1 MRDLFKESGPEY
13 SFYVARIVQLHL
25 SDLVDG
31 NYLKPV
37 MWAEDDPIKHFAVSV
52 GMYYYLRPLYLY
64 TKLCNLRNCNDD
76 VALEN
81 VKAFQ
86 SMDRNSKQYDALG
99 QSKYKKSEDETEL
112 EGEVKPS
119 CTSCTIFFEDGESR
133 KQTEVPETN
142 FNYFGNCA
150 EFDIVQTAHLKQK
163 LRDIRGEKPW
173 EHFKSGCEKH
183 IRAFKKL
190 KMEVLKKVTK
200 SKRLQRLKRKH
211 MLYYYNQTHNTNR
224 KALKYKWSDRV
235 AAYGLVTKD

>member
-37 MWAEDDPIKHFAVSV
+37 MWAEDDPIKYFAVSV

-86 SMDRNSKQYDALG
+86 SMDRNSPQYNPLE
-99 QSKYKKSEDETEL
+99 KSEY
-112 EGEVKPS
+112 KASQPP
-119 CTSCTIFFEDGESR
+119 CASCTIFFENRESIKR
-133 KQTEVPETN
+133 EETN

-163 LRDIRGEKPW
+163 LCNIRGERPW
-173 EHFKSGCEKH
+173 GDLKSSCEKH
-183 IRAFKKL
+183 VRAFKKL

-200 SKRLQRLKRKH
+200 SKRLQRLKREH

-224 KALKYKWSDRV
+224 KALKYKWTDRE
-235 AAYGLVTKD
+235 AAYALVTKD